1 MIDQAELVSSLIIN
15 LFPAIMFASKAGRI
29 KANMASRQRVMVKME
44 GRAIRRI
51 KGRQVVVRDLI
62 FMNFSGFVLLK
73 TNIFLRSEKKC
84 IAPTQIDILY
94 YYIFRTEESPFLSAL
109 IIVHNRL

>member
-1 MIDQAELVSSLIIN
+1 
-15 LFPAIMFASKAGRI
+15 
-29 KANMASRQRVMVKME
+29 MVKME

-94 YYIFRTEESPFLSAL
+94 YSIFRTEESPFLSAL
-109 IIVHNRL
+109 IVVHNRLYQVWRECLSSAIKEVGSSAARQQIVQGNSV